1 MSLISIRNL
10 SVRYGDFVVLERV
23 NLEVAQQEFCS
34 IVGAS
39 GCGKSTFLRLL
50 LSEEQPTGGEIRI
63 DGAPIAKEPQ
73 ADRGVV
79 FQRYSVFPHLSVI
92 ENVILP
98 MELETSSFCGRFF
111 GARRHRAKE
120 EAAHLLERV
129 GLSHVHDAYPKTLS
143 GGMQQ
148 RLAIAQALIPKP
160 KVLLLDEPFGALD
173 PGTRQTMHEIIL
185 SLWEEEKMTI
195 FMVTHDLKEGFKL
208 GTRLLVFDKLRW
220 DPQAPEAYGA
230 TITYDLPIDRRDA
243 LPAELEAQA
252 GHFSNSETFND
263 NPSRNEGPL
272 NALP

>member
-1 MSLISIRNL
+1 MSLISVRNL
-10 SVRYGDFVVLERV
+10 SVRYGDFTVLERV

-50 LSEEQPTGGEIRI
+50 LSEEQPSGGEIRI

-98 MELETSSFCGRFF
+98 MELEASAFCGRFF
-111 GARRHRAKE
+111 GARRRRAKE

-129 GLSHVHDAYPKTLS
+129 GLSHVRDAYPKTLS

-230 TITYDLPIDRRDA
+230 TITYDLPIDRRDV
-243 LPAELEAQA
+243 LPPELEAKA
-252 GHFSNSETFND
+252 EALNKE
-263 NPSRNEGPL
+263 PSRNEGPL

>member
-1 MSLISIRNL
+1 VSLISVRNL
-10 SVRYGDFVVLERV
+10 QQSYGSMVVLERI
-23 NLEVAQQEFCS
+23 NLEVRAQDFCA

-50 LSEEQPTGGEIRI
+50 LSEERPTRGEIRI
-63 DGAPIAKEPQ
+63 EGVPIAAEPQ

-79 FQRYSVFPHLSVI
+79 FQRYSVFPHLTVM
-92 ENVILP
+92 ENLILP
-98 MELETSSFCGRFF
+98 MELAGSRFCGRFF
-111 GARRHRAKE
+111 GARRRRARA
-120 EAAHLLERV
+120 EAEHLLERV
-129 GLSHVHDAYPKTLS
+129 GLAHARDAYPKTLS

-173 PGTRQTMHEIIL
+173 PGTRQRMHEIIL

-208 GTRLLVFDKLRW
+208 GTRVLVFDKLRW

-230 TITYDLPIDRRDA
+230 TITYDLPTDRRGA
-243 LPAELEAQA
+243 LPAALAAEAQR
-252 GHFSNSETFND
+252 FSR
-263 NPSRNEGPL
+263 NPARNEGPR
-272 NALP
+272 NAVQ